1 MCQIN
6 SHEEQSKNV
15 TNTSVS
21 SKVVFGRTMISNTRE
36 RTATETMV
44 QGQNNGS
51 RQNNVQ
57 LNDYTTKPMKE
68 NTTVMLA
75 SKKPWNRINY
85 CCI

>member
-44 QGQNNGS
+44 QG
-51 RQNNVQ
+51 
-57 LNDYTTKPMKE
+57 L
-68 NTTVMLA
+68 
-75 SKKPWNRINY
+75 
-85 CCI
+85 